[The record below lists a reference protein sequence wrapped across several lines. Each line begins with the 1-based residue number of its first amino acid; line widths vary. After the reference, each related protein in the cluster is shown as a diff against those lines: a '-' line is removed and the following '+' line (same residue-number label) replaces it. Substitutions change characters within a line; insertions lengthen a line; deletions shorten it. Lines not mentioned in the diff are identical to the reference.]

1 MAEIDAAEAIRLLG
15 PARMVLDRCAEGV
28 ADPGEAADMAQR
40 IVDLIGHPVTDEPP
54 HALVLIDLLAD
65 AVFVAAEFF
74 NARDEMN
81 AKVHLAEPRLS
92 PITDMCND
100 AVTAWRHWKYPHPEN
115 PTPSVAMQQFDGYRS
130 ENGVTSVQ
138 NEGTP

>member
-1 MAEIDAAEAIRLLG
+1 MSEPSHADYLRLLG
-15 PARMVLDRCAEGV
+15 AARMVLDRCAEGV
-28 ADPGEAADMAQR
+28 AAPGEAADMAQR
-40 IVDLIGHPVTDEPP
+40 IVDLIGHSVTDEPP
-54 HALVLIDLLAD
+54 HALLLIDLLAD

-100 AVTAWRHWKYPHPEN
+100 AVTAWRRWKYPHPEN
-115 PTPSVAMQQFDGYRS
+115 PTPSVALAEHSDGSVRGS
-130 ENGVTSVQ
+130 EGIQ
-138 NEGTP
+138 P